1 MDKKDLLRREFLR
14 GKVSRRE
21 FNAGLLSMGLS
32 AAAAG
37 TLVTQTIAEAQAATP
52 KRGGR
57 LRFAST
63 SSGPA
68 DHLDPA
74 KSTSGPDI
82 ARNVLLYDRFVD
94 RDVDGNLVPVLADSW
109 EASDAI
115 DEWVI
120 HLRQGVEFHNG
131 KTMTSADVKW
141 SLDRVL
147 NPDTGSPAKPL
158 IEDIAE
164 VITDGKYTVRLKLSQ
179 PNADL
184 MYALNEYHVAIVPE
198 GQDDYTTGNPAGT
211 GPWKVKSFE
220 PGMGS
225 LFVRNE
231 NYFVTDRPYIDE
243 IELFGIPDNTARINA
258 LLAGEADLISA
269 VDPQLT
275 GLINDAPDSE
285 LLTIA
290 GSAHPTYPMRA
301 DMEPYTNNEVRL
313 AIKSAVDRQKFV
325 ELAFN
330 GLASPGRDHPVPQHD
345 PMHCDEIPIPQFDP
359 DKAKFHLKN
368 AGHENTVFEFSGS
381 DANFGGLNATLI
393 LADMAND
400 AGVNVKVK
408 RVPVDGYWS
417 DVWMKAPWCG
427 SSWYGRPTAALV
439 MAVTYAST
447 AKWNESFWKEPK
459 LDALL
464 SESNR
469 TSDPVK
475 RKEIL
480 CEAQW
485 LIHSEG
491 STLIP
496 VFSNWIDAK
505 STHVKDMVPH
515 PDGFA
520 GWMQWE
526 NAWLDS

>member
-1 MDKKDLLRREFLR
+1 MNKKDVLCREFLR
-14 GKVSRRE
+14 GKVSRRD
-21 FNAGLLSMGLS
+21 FNVGLLNMGLS
-32 AAAAG
+32 VAAASA
-37 TLVTQTIAEAQAATP
+37 LVSKTMSEAMAATP
-52 KRGGR
+52 KKGGR

-63 SSGPA
+63 SSGPS
-68 DHLDPA
+68 DHLDPH

-82 ARNVLLYDRFVD
+82 SSNILLYDRLVD
-94 RDVDGNLVPVLADSW
+94 RDLEGNLVPVLADSW
-109 EASDAI
+109 EASDAV

-131 KTMTSADVKW
+131 KTLTSADVKW
-141 SLDRVL
+141 SLERIL
-147 NPDTGSPAKPL
+147 NADTGSPAQPL
-158 IEDIAE
+158 IKDIAE
-164 VITDGKYTVRLKLSQ
+164 VSTDGKNTVRLKLSQ
-179 PNADL
+179 ANADL

-198 GQDDYTTGNPAGT
+198 GQDDYTGTPAGT
-211 GPWKVKSFE
+211 GPWKVQSFE
-220 PGMGS
+220 PGMGA

-231 NYFVTDRPYIDE
+231 NYFVSGRPYIDE
-243 IELFGIPDNTARINA
+243 VEVFGIPDNTARINA
-258 LLAGEADLISA
+258 LLANEVDVIAS

-275 GLINDAPDSE
+275 GLINDASNAE

-301 DMEPYTNNEVRL
+301 DTEPYTDNNVRL
-313 AIKSAVDRQKFV
+313 AMKSAIDREKFV

-330 GLASPGRDHPVPQHD
+330 GLASPGRDHPVPVHD

-359 DKAKFHLKN
+359 DKAMFHLKK
-368 AGHENTVFEFSGS
+368 AGHQNTVFELSAS
-381 DANFGGLNATLI
+381 DSTYGGLNASLI
-393 LADMAND
+393 LIDMVND
-400 AGVNVKVK
+400 AGINAKVK
-408 RVPVDGYWS
+408 RVPTDGYWS
-417 DVWMKAPWCG
+417 DVWLKAPWCG
-427 SSWYGRPTAALV
+427 SNWYGRPTAALV

-447 AKWNESFWKEPK
+447 AKWNESHWIEPK

-464 SESNR
+464 AESNR
-469 TSDPVK
+469 TADPVK

-491 STLIP
+491 STLVP

-505 STHVKDMVPH
+505 STRIKNLVPH

-520 GWMQWE
+520 GWMQWDD
-526 NAWLDS
+526 AWIDS